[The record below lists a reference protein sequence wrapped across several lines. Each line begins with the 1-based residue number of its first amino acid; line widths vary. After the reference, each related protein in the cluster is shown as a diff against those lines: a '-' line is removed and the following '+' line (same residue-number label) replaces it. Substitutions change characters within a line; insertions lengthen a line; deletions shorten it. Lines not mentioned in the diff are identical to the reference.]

1 MDQDLCSILDSFD
14 KIENDLANC
23 GKEMIQDS
31 DLFQFDLLVSAVLNR
46 SLALMNG
53 FQLLI
58 INNNYICAAHLVRL
72 HLDSLMRLS
81 AAWLVDDPNE
91 LLKETGRVWV
101 REWDKKSESSRSR
114 KKQGECE
121 YDCEWG
127 TTLIHPT
134 NQSKKHHGYFFEI
147 RAKNIKYPTFNFAH
161 LMQVFKYCETF
172 E

>member
-53 FQLLI
+53 LQLLI

-91 LLKETGRVWV
+91 LLKETGRV
-101 REWDKKSESSRSR
+101 
-114 KKQGECE
+114 
-121 YDCEWG
+121 
-127 TTLIHPT
+127 
-134 NQSKKHHGYFFEI
+134 
-147 RAKNIKYPTFNFAH
+147 
-161 LMQVFKYCETF
+161 
-172 E
+172 

>member
-1 MDQDLCSILDSFD
+1 
-14 KIENDLANC
+14 
-23 GKEMIQDS
+23 MIQDS

-91 LLKETGRVWV
+91 LPKETG
-101 REWDKKSESSRSR
+101 
-114 KKQGECE
+114 
-121 YDCEWG
+121 
-127 TTLIHPT
+127 
-134 NQSKKHHGYFFEI
+134 
-147 RAKNIKYPTFNFAH
+147 
-161 LMQVFKYCETF
+161 
-172 E
+172 